1 MAVGEKAIW
10 GEVHWLAKEQ
20 NGFLLWSITNALQNT
35 SPEVYWKS
43 QVPLTPLL
51 WKWQTLSWPTWLG
64 TESHFQKVKGEV
76 FIAAAQWNGA
86 PGEWR
91 SKRWLIYNAATRVD
105 ADTFHDTWRGV
116 TVGEIHCDVL
126 FTDYKILLCTW
137 DLLHKPEKLQQGK
150 APLKICSGVGS
161 PEFIYYTKI
170 ITSLQKCHP
179 SWHPEYHWRH
189 FRFYYFYFLISEKSP
204 VTYKPLSGLGDIWQA
219 AEPAKA
225 LNVA

>member
-150 APLKICSGVGS
+150 APLKICSGVAHQNLS
-161 PEFIYYTKI
+161 TI
-170 ITSLQKCHP
+170 L
-179 SWHPEYHWRH
+179 
-189 FRFYYFYFLISEKSP
+189 KS
-204 VTYKPLSGLGDIWQA
+204 
-219 AEPAKA
+219 
-225 LNVA
+225 

>member
-91 SKRWLIYNAATRVD
+91 SKRWLIYNAVTRVD
-105 ADTFHDTWRGV
+105 ADKFHDTWRGV
-116 TVGEIHCDVL
+116 TVGEIHCD
-126 FTDYKILLCTW
+126 FY
-137 DLLHKPEKLQQGK
+137 LQTTKFCCAHGTSYINQKNYSK
-150 APLKICSGVGS
+150 AKHHLKFVVG
-161 PEFIYYTKI
+161 
-170 ITSLQKCHP
+170 
-179 SWHPEYHWRH
+179 
-189 FRFYYFYFLISEKSP
+189 
-204 VTYKPLSGLGDIWQA
+204 
-219 AEPAKA
+219 
-225 LNVA
+225 